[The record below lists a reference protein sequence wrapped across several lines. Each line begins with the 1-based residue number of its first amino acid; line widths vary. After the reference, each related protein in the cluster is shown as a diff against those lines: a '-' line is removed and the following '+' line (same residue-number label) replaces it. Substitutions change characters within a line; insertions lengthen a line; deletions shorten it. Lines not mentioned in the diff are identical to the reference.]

1 MTSIV
6 RKNTPRVSG
15 VELVTTLLSATAVVL
30 PLATD
35 LLQGDDPSPRYALPL
50 SLSLLF
56 YSLPLSLTH
65 SYSRRIAFFFVFAP
79 SSLSSSCFSPF
90 PEEETVAAFALVL
103 RVFSLPLSIF
113 YAEPRLA
120 RSSRVGLSLSSS
132 PAPLSVVRLGDVPLS
147 RAAAATADTI
157 LSCSEENIYRYIRFR
172 CF

>member
-113 YAEPRLA
+113 HAEPRLA
-120 RSSRVGLSLSSS
+120 RSSRVGLSLFL
-132 PAPLSVVRLGDVPLS
+132 P
-147 RAAAATADTI
+147 RAAVRRSPGRCPALARH
-157 LSCSEENIYRYIRFR
+157 CRYRRHYPFLFRGEYI
-172 CF
+172 